1 MLAQSVVLSRLILLS
16 LGSLWALCKGDLS
29 KLEAILLL
37 RWRQCKVEDHT
48 ILFYANFTLERIG
61 RTSLI
66 NVFEY
71 LTHHFLE
78 VVTLKALFRSSIQ
91 TGLIEFV
98 VV

>member
-1 MLAQSVVLSRLILLS
+1 MLAQSIVLSRLLLLS
-16 LGSLWALCKGDLS
+16 SLKAFSKGDLS

-48 ILFYANFTLERIG
+48 ILIYANFTLERIG

-66 NVFEY
+66 NIFEY
-71 LTHHFLE
+71 LAHHFLE

-91 TGLIEFV
+91 TGLIKFGV
-98 VV
+98 I